1 MSRTVYFIKEAMANI
16 FGHGFMSLVTTIT
29 IIFCLIIM
37 GSSSLLALNI
47 QHIIQSL
54 EDENEMVAFVDE
66 SLSEEE
72 ARRMESSI
80 KATANVAEVQFMT
93 RAEAMDSFLE
103 KYDDNS
109 LFRDVDESV
118 FRHRFIISLN
128 DIGAMESTQRAIARI
143 PGIAKINAHLEIS
156 RGLVTLR
163 NIITVV
169 SAALILILFFVSI
182 LIMNN
187 TMKIATFNRRTEIA
201 IMKMV
206 GASNSFIRW
215 PFMLEGMLMGL
226 FASLCAFLL
235 LWGGYRLLTDLIT
248 GTLSFIRIIPFDD
261 LLLPVL
267 GVFCAVGLVEGVF
280 GSLGAIKSY
289 LRV

>member
-1 MSRTVYFIKEAMANI
+1 MSRTGYFIKEAMANI

-72 ARRMESSI
+72 ARRLQSSI
-80 KATANVAEVQFMT
+80 EATANVAEVQFMT
-93 RAEAMDSFLE
+93 RAEAMDAFLE

-118 FRHRFIISLN
+118 FRHRYIISLN
-128 DIGAMESTQRAIARI
+128 DIGAMESTQRAVARI

-163 NIITVV
+163 NIVTVV

-235 LWGGYRLLTDLIT
+235 LWGGYRLLNDLIS

-267 GVFCAVGLVEGVF
+267 GIFCGVGLIEGVF

>member
-80 KATANVAEVQFMT
+80 KATANVAEVQFMS

-163 NIITVV
+163 NIVTVV

>member
-1 MSRTVYFIKEAMANI
+1 MSRTAYFIKEAMANI

-66 SLSEEE
+66 DLSEED
-72 ARRMESSI
+72 ARRIESSI
-80 KATANVAEVQFMT
+80 RATANVAEVQFMT
-93 RAEAMDSFLE
+93 RAEAMESFLE

-118 FRHRFIISLN
+118 FRHRYIISLN

-235 LWGGYRLLTDLIT
+235 LWGGYRLLNDLIT

-261 LLLPVL
+261 ILLPVL
-267 GVFCAVGLVEGVF
+267 GIFCAVGLVEGVF
-280 GSLGAIKSY
+280 GSVGAIKSY

>member
-1 MSRTVYFIKEAMANI
+1 
-16 FGHGFMSLVTTIT
+16 
-29 IIFCLIIM
+29 
-37 GSSSLLALNI
+37 
-47 QHIIQSL
+47 
-54 EDENEMVAFVDE
+54 
-66 SLSEEE
+66 
-72 ARRMESSI
+72 
-80 KATANVAEVQFMT
+80 
-93 RAEAMDSFLE
+93 
-103 KYDDNS
+103 
-109 LFRDVDESV
+109 
-118 FRHRFIISLN
+118 
-128 DIGAMESTQRAIARI
+128 
-143 PGIAKINAHLEIS
+143 
-156 RGLVTLR
+156 
-163 NIITVV
+163 
-169 SAALILILFFVSI
+169 
-182 LIMNN
+182 MNN

-235 LWGGYRLLTDLIT
+235 LWGGYRLLNDLIS

-267 GVFCAVGLVEGVF
+267 GIFCGVGLIEGVF